1 MMMNSG
7 NLSIL
12 DKHILTTLNCFQNF
26 KNVLRVVRMVQ
37 DIVLADNNNTDS
49 FTSRI
54 SKLFDASEK
63 RFRPENR

>member
-1 MMMNSG
+1 MMMKGG
-7 NLSIL
+7 NLPIL
-12 DKHILTTLNCFQNF
+12 EKHILIQKF

-54 SKLFDASEK
+54 SKLFDASEN